1 MSRAEKAGF
10 RDGRDQQR
18 SARDSFEVC
27 VGVTTDKP
35 RSQDA
40 ESAALEGRPQVGS
53 EGKSRTLS
61 AGHMGSAKAAAVGP
75 DLRLMPWAWGD
86 P

>member
-1 MSRAEKAGF
+1 MAEI
-10 RDGRDQQR
+10 GRDQQGTL
-18 SARDSFEVC
+18 EVC

-53 EGKSRTLS
+53 EGKSRTLYQL
-61 AGHMGSAKAAAVGP
+61 GTWAVPKQVLLG
-75 DLRLMPWAWGD
+75 LT
-86 P
+86 

>member
-1 MSRAEKAGF
+1 MVSRAEKAGF
-10 RDGRDQQR
+10 RDGRDRQR

-53 EGKSRTLS
+53 EGKSRTLYQL
-61 AGHMGSAKAAAVGP
+61 GTWAVP
-75 DLRLMPWAWGD
+75 KQQLWGLT
-86 P
+86 